1 MRPPRIR
8 ANPMD
13 VFIHDEYTL
22 KALELVRRGRS
33 FFITGKAGT
42 GKTTLLKE
50 IVRECRARG
59 KNIAVSAPTGVAA
72 KNAEGQTLH
81 SLLGLKTIVFVPGK
95 VRKWYRLMDDA
106 RVKVVKKLD
115 ILIIDEISMVRCD
128 VLDMV
133 DLTLQHYKGNKKPFG
148 GIQVILFG
156 DLFQLPPV
164 VNDEKNEKEL
174 LYSYYEKDNPYF
186 FSSDVIS
193 KHPFPVLELETV
205 YRQQE
210 DKKFINILNHIR
222 EGVYLDSD
230 RIVLNKRLNKSYRS
244 SEKEPA
250 VFLRTSKRKVWGH
263 NIGKLGEL
271 PGEKIP
277 PFYAYIEGDFPKSL
291 YPTDDPLHLKVG
303 ARVMLLRNDNDGLK
317 YVNGTQGI
325 ITSICEGVI
334 RVRTD
339 EGELINVERSTWE
352 LYKYKWDEET
362 KSIVPIV
369 DATFKQYPIKL
380 AWAVTIHKSQG
391 MTFNKVFVD
400 ARKSFAAGQ
409 VYVALSRCRS
419 LEGLTLTSRITKDD
433 IMVDPIV
440 VEYMKSVERINPN
453 ESEWESENIEQPIF
467 FFSDDGKTI
476 TGVASEVSGDIVIPE
491 GIEKIN
497 DDAFKDN
504 TKITGIECPDS
515 LREIG
520 KHAFWGC
527 RNLKKIKFND
537 GLTSI
542 GVEAF
547 ILTDLESVDL
557 PSTIDFLDWTPF
569 ECKMNVHYLNEHF
582 YSDINGILYSAD
594 ETSLILYPRRVHE
607 ESIEIPDSVS
617 CIESYAFEKNT
628 AKEIVIPEGV
638 HQLQGNLFSGC
649 QNLKTIT
656 FCSPFPALV
665 IIDKEAFKGFEVEN
679 CTLRVP
685 FEALPAYKKDK
696 RFKDFMNITAI
707 EGSRCLLYD
716 EKGTEIVG
724 CIEEDCENIEIPDG
738 VISIAKEVFKEKTS
752 IESVAL
758 PESLEEIGDMAF
770 SNCENITDIVLNEG
784 LISIGYDA
792 FRGTQLSKVF
802 IPYSVKFIGP
812 SAFTCEMEVD
822 SSNLDYVDIDGI
834 LYTFYETELVIYPSD
849 RTDNKYEVKDGVTQ
863 ISCFAFEDSNLEAL
877 SFPNTITSLESNILN
892 GCAYLTELT
901 FNNED
906 PDVINIDK
914 EVFEGFN
921 KNKCKLIV
929 PYGCASKYLSH
940 KQFHDFM
947 SIEESNNT
955 DLNETQPPKSPQS
968 VLATGQYFETLIESH
983 RSESKPFCLQNGR
996 NYCYVV
1002 MTSKGFYLKIFG
1014 GGYYFLSEHIS
1025 DYTFGNIWVKNK
1037 KGNLSSYAVSYT
1049 TDGINSKAFGRFVEG
1064 ISGSTLTYRDLKS
1077 GDSFTLDL
1085 KTGKKR

>member
-1 MRPPRIR
+1 MI
-8 ANPMD
+8 PME
-13 VFIHDEYTL
+13 VFIHDAYTL
-22 KALELVRRGRS
+22 KALELVRLGRS

-50 IVRECRARG
+50 IVKECRARG

-81 SLLGLKTIVFVPGK
+81 SLLGLKTIVFIPGK
-95 VRKWYRLMDDA
+95 IQRWYNTMDNA
-106 RVKVVKKLD
+106 RVNVIKKLD

-164 VNDEKNEKEL
+164 VNDKKKEKEL
-174 LYSYYEKDNPYF
+174 LYSYYKKGNPYF

-210 DKKFINILNHIR
+210 DKKFVNILNHIR
-222 EGVYLDSD
+222 EGEFLESD
-230 RIVLNKRLNKSYRS
+230 RNVLNRRLKSGYRP
-244 SEKEPA
+244 SEQEPA
-250 VFLRTSKRKVWGH
+250 VFLRTNKSKVWGH
-263 NIGKLGEL
+263 NIGKLEEL
-271 PGEKIP
+271 PGKQES
-277 PFYAYIEGDFPKSL
+277 YDAYIEGKFPQSL
-291 YPTDDPLHLKVG
+291 YPTDNPLLLKVG

-317 YVNGTQGI
+317 YVNGTQGVI
-325 ITSICEGVI
+325 VSIYEGII
-334 RVRTD
+334 RVKTD
-339 EGELINVERSTWE
+339 EGDLISVERSTWE
-352 LYKYKWDEET
+352 LYDYVFEKET
-362 KSIVPIV
+362 KTIVPV
-369 DATFKQYPIKL
+369 VVASFKQYPIKL

-391 MTFNKVFVD
+391 MTFSKVIVD

-419 LEGLTLTSRITKDD
+419 LNGLTLTSRITKDD

-453 ESEWESENIEQPIF
+453 EAEQESEMIEQQMF
-467 FFSDDGKTI
+467 FFSDDGKAI
-476 TGVASEVSGDIVIPE
+476 TGIASEVSGDIVIPD
-491 GIEKIN
+491 GIEKIE
-497 DDAFKDN
+497 DEAFKDN
-504 TKITGIECPDS
+504 IKITGVECPES

-527 RNLKKIKFND
+527 KNLKEIKLND

-547 ILTDLESVDL
+547 IHTDLESVDL
-557 PSTIDFLDWTPF
+557 PYTVDFLDWTPF

-582 YSDINGILYSAD
+582 YSDINGALFNAD

-607 ESIEIPDSVS
+607 VQIEVS
-617 CIESYAFEKNT
+617 EDVTCIESYAFERNV
-628 AKEIVIPEGV
+628 ANEIVIPEGI
-638 HQLQGNLFSGC
+638 QELQGNLFSGC
-649 QNLKTIT
+649 QNLRTIT
-656 FCSPFPALV
+656 LQSTLPLV
-665 IIDKEAFKGFEVEN
+665 IKIDKETFKGFEVEN

-696 RFKDFMNITAI
+696 RFKDFKYITAI

-716 EKGTEIVG
+716 DKGTEILG
-724 CIEEDCENIEIPDG
+724 CDEEVCEDIVIPDG
-738 VISIAKEVFKEKTS
+738 VIKIGKEAFKDKTD
-752 IESVAL
+752 IESVVL

-770 SNCENITDIVLNEG
+770 SNCGNITDIVLNEG
-784 LISIGYDA
+784 LNSIGYDA
-792 FRGTQLSKVF
+792 FKGTQLSEVV
-802 IPYSVKFIGP
+802 IPYSVKYIGP
-812 SAFTCEMEVD
+812 SAFTCQMDVD

-849 RTDNKYEVKDGVTQ
+849 RTDEKYEVYEGVTH
-863 ISCFAFEDSNLEAL
+863 ISCFAFEDSNLTSL
-877 SFPNTITSLESNILN
+877 SFPDSITSLESNILN
-892 GCAYLTELT
+892 GCENLIELT
-901 FNNED
+901 FNNEE
-906 PDVINIDK
+906 PDELDID
-914 EVFEGFN
+914 EEAFEGFN

-929 PYGCASKYLSH
+929 PYGCTSKYSSH

-947 SIEESNNT
+947 NIVEKNNT
-955 DLNETQPPKSPQS
+955 DVKVNQNLEEPENVQ
-968 VLATGQYFETLIESH
+968 ATGQYFETLTESH
-983 RSESKPFCLQNGR
+983 RSESKAFCLHNGR

-1002 MTSKGFYLKIFG
+1002 MTSKGFYLKIIG

-1025 DYTFGNIWVKNK
+1025 DYTFGNIWVQNK

-1049 TDGINSKAFGRFVEG
+1049 TDGINSKAFGRFIES
-1064 ISGSTLTYRDLKS
+1064 ISGSTLTYRDLKT
-1077 GDSFTLDL
+1077 GDTFTLDL
-1085 KTGKKR
+1085 KTGKTK

>member
-1 MRPPRIR
+1 ME
-8 ANPMD
+8 

-22 KALELVRRGRS
+22 KALELVRLGRS

-50 IVRECRARG
+50 IVKECRARG

-81 SLLGLKTIVFVPGK
+81 SLLGLKTIVFIPGK
-95 VRKWYRLMDDA
+95 IRRWYRPMDDA
-106 RVKVVKKLD
+106 RVKVIKKLD

-133 DLTLQHYKGNKKPFG
+133 DLTLQHYKGNKEPFG

-164 VNDEKNEKEL
+164 VNDEKKEKEL
-174 LYSYYEKDNPYF
+174 LYSYYKKDNPYF

-222 EGVYLDSD
+222 EGVYLESD

-250 VFLRTSKRKVWGH
+250 VFLRTSKKKVWGH
-263 NIGKLGEL
+263 NIGKLREL
-271 PGEKIP
+271 PGEQLP
-277 PFYAYIEGDFPKSL
+277 PFYAYIEGDFPESL
-291 YPTDDPLHLKVG
+291 YPTDNPLHLKVG

-317 YVNGTQGI
+317 YVNGTQGN
-325 ITSICEGVI
+325 ITSIYEGVI

-440 VEYMKSVERINPN
+440 VKYMKTVERINPN
-453 ESEWESENIEQPIF
+453 ASEMESENIEKQIF
-467 FFSDDGKTI
+467 FFSDGGKAI
-476 TGVASEVSGDIVIPE
+476 TGIASEISGDIVIPD
-491 GIEKIN
+491 GIEKID

-504 TKITGIECPDS
+504 TKITGVECPNS

-520 KHAFWGC
+520 NHAFWGC
-527 RNLKKIKFND
+527 QNLKEIKFNE

-547 ILTDLESVDL
+547 IHTNLESVDL
-557 PSTIDFLDWTPF
+557 PSTLDFLDWTPF
-569 ECKMNVHYLNEHF
+569 ECKMNVHYQNENF
-582 YSDINGILYSAD
+582 YSNINGVLFSSD

-607 ESIEIPDSVS
+607 EQIEVPDDVT
-617 CIESYAFEKNT
+617 CIESYAFERNV
-628 AKEIVIPEGV
+628 ANEIVIPEGIKE
-638 HQLQGNLFSGC
+638 LQGNLFEGC
-649 QNLKTIT
+649 LYLRTIT
-656 FCSPFPALV
+656 IYSTSPKN
-665 IIDKEAFKGFEVEN
+665 IEIDKDTFNSFEVEN
-679 CTLRVP
+679 CVLRVP
-685 FEALPAYKKDK
+685 FKALPAYKKDK
-696 RFKDFMNITAI
+696 RFKDFKYITAI

-716 EKGTEIVG
+716 KKGTEVVG
-724 CIEEDCENIEIPDG
+724 CDNEECENIEIPDG
-738 VISIAKEVFKEKTS
+738 ITSIKEKAFEDKEQILSVLFPDSLLS
-752 IESVAL
+752 IGSC
-758 PESLEEIGDMAF
+758 AF
-770 SNCENITDIVLNEG
+770 SGCTNITDIQLNEG
-784 LISIGYDA
+784 LTSIDWDA
-792 FRGTQLSKVF
+792 FRGTGLSRVF
-802 IPYSVKFIGP
+802 IPYTVEQIGP
-812 SAFTCEMEVD
+812 SAFKCEMDVE
-822 SSNLDYVDIDGI
+822 SINTDYCTNDGI
-834 LYTFYETELVIYPSD
+834 LYSFDEKELVIYPENREEKEFEVSD
-849 RTDNKYEVKDGVTQ
+849 SVEK
-863 ISCFAFEDSNLEAL
+863 ICSFAFEDAGLKSLTL
-877 SFPNTITSLESNILN
+877 PNSIKTLGRSIFGSDSEITK
-892 GCAYLTELT
+892 LT
-901 FNNED
+901 
-906 PDVINIDK
+906 INIENPNELNID
-914 EVFEGFN
+914 ENVFEGFY
-921 KNKCKLIV
+921 KNLCRLIV
-929 PYGCASKYLSH
+929 PDGCSTNYFSNQHFKDFLSVSEM
-940 KQFHDFM
+940 QNGDP
-947 SIEESNNT
+947 SIAI
-955 DLNETQPPKSPQS
+955 PKSEF
-968 VLATGQYFETLIESH
+968 VTGQFFETISESH
-983 RSESKPFCLQNGR
+983 LAESKTFCFYNGR
-996 NYCYVV
+996 DYCYVA
-1002 MTSKGFYLKIFG
+1002 MMSKGFFLKIMG
-1014 GGYYFLSEHIS
+1014 GGYYFLSEQIS
-1025 DYTFGNIWVKNK
+1025 KYTLGNIWVQNK
-1037 KGNLSSYAVSYT
+1037 KGNLSSYNVSYT
-1049 TDGINSKAFGRFVEG
+1049 TDGINSRAFGRFVEG
-1064 ISGSTLTYRDLKS
+1064 LSESTLTYRDLKT
-1077 GDSFTLDL
+1077 GNTFTVDL
-1085 KTGKKR
+1085 KTGKRV